1 MKQERQ
7 AEEERLKREA
17 EEREEEKKK
26 KELEEMKLRRAQDRL
41 EALKKTSV
49 GAKALA
55 DVTAE
60 VGSCSICVQTQKLR
74 SGG

>member
-1 MKQERQ
+1 
-7 AEEERLKREA
+7 
-17 EEREEEKKK
+17 
-26 KELEEMKLRRAQDRL
+26 MKLKRAQDRL

-60 VGSCSICVQTQKLR
+60 VCWVDMFTDVQVTAFFLMSQVSLYSRHIYVIYVIRNCCVFY
-74 SGG
+74 

>member
-1 MKQERQ
+1 
-7 AEEERLKREA
+7 
-17 EEREEEKKK
+17 
-26 KELEEMKLRRAQDRL
+26 MKLRRAQDRL

-60 VGSCSICVQTQKLR
+60 VGFMCLCKNNSRQESRV
-74 SGG
+74 

>member
-1 MKQERQ
+1 
-7 AEEERLKREA
+7 
-17 EEREEEKKK
+17 
-26 KELEEMKLRRAQDRL
+26 MKLKRAQDRL

-60 VGSCSICVQTQKLR
+60 VGVSVRAVCLHRNTNTLGRMSGRGSRVLR
-74 SGG
+74 WARQVVHFSFVERFEHNS

>member
-1 MKQERQ
+1 
-7 AEEERLKREA
+7 
-17 EEREEEKKK
+17 
-26 KELEEMKLRRAQDRL
+26 MKLRRAQDRL

-60 VGSCSICVQTQKLR
+60 VGRIDLCIYTKLR
-74 SGG
+74 SRVGWISDALDLSMIITAILRHIMTYS

>member
-1 MKQERQ
+1 
-7 AEEERLKREA
+7 
-17 EEREEEKKK
+17 
-26 KELEEMKLRRAQDRL
+26 MKLKRAQDRL

-60 VGSCSICVQTQKLR
+60 VEISVRAVCLHRNTKTLGRMSGRGSRVLR
-74 SGG
+74 WARPVMH

>member
-1 MKQERQ
+1 
-7 AEEERLKREA
+7 
-17 EEREEEKKK
+17 
-26 KELEEMKLRRAQDRL
+26 MKLRRAQDRL

-60 VGSCSICVQTQKLR
+60 VGSICVQTQKLR
-74 SGG
+74 SGVVRWAGLVMHYNLSMIITTVLRYKAYLQQTCL

>member
-1 MKQERQ
+1 
-7 AEEERLKREA
+7 
-17 EEREEEKKK
+17 
-26 KELEEMKLRRAQDRL
+26 MKLKRAQDRL

-60 VGSCSICVQTQKLR
+60 VGVSVRAVCLIKSTGLNKWERV
-74 SGG
+74 